1 MNSFSLI
8 SMNGVKKKSYLKNEI
23 DNLKKVNDERIKEI
37 KELKRKNED
46 LKKNQGYATTEI
58 RYEVKDFVN
67 NEVKTWKE
75 K

>member
-1 MNSFSLI
+1 
-8 SMNGVKKKSYLKNEI
+8 MNGVKKKSYLKNEI
-23 DNLKKVNDERIKEI
+23 DNLKKVNAERIKEI